1 MAQMTQERPTAEAG
15 AEEGL
20 ELTRERVEAFLEN
33 RREKGC
39 KSATLNKYRHDLTQ
53 LWRFLPEEKRIG
65 RGTLAE
71 WRRQMGEEGFNVRT
85 LNARISA
92 ANSFLDFMGRRE
104 LQLSGLPRLEEDSQP
119 ELSRAEYIRLLQT
132 ARALEDEW
140 SYLLVK
146 VFALMGIPVQELA
159 GLTVEA
165 ARAGRMVLARE
176 GEDRWVRVPGIL
188 QAELLGYARRQG
200 RTSGPLFL
208 TRNGRSPGRSRIS
221 ASMRALCRTA
231 QVPLEK
237 GNPRCLRRFY
247 HSAMEQVEADIR
259 RLAEQAYDRMLEA
272 EQLAIGWEAADRSL
286 PPRT

>member
-1 MAQMTQERPTAEAG
+1 MSR
-15 AEEGL
+15 
-20 ELTRERVEAFLEN
+20 
-33 RREKGC
+33 
-39 KSATLNKYRHDLTQ
+39 
-53 LWRFLPEEKRIG
+53 
-65 RGTLAE
+65 
-71 WRRQMGEEGFNVRT
+71 
-85 LNARISA
+85 
-92 ANSFLDFMGRRE
+92 
-104 LQLSGLPRLEEDSQP
+104 LPRQAKDDQP
-119 ELSRAEYIRLLQT
+119 ELDRAEYLRLLQT

-165 ARAGRMVLARE
+165 AQAGRMALARE

-188 QAELLGYARRQG
+188 QAELLDYARRQG

-208 TRNGRSPGRSRIS
+208 TRNGRPPGRSRIS